1 MTNEQIEKFLD
12 PKHLATTVV
21 KIDFKTRNSIMGI
34 FLKTNDYTD
43 LKQKNFWR
51 VVSGANLEPWKK
63 SHDNS
68 LARIFN
74 GQEFTKLSIPKSS
87 T

>member
-43 LKQKNFWR
+43 LKQKNW
-51 VVSGANLEPWKK
+51 NLGKRAMITALPV
-63 SHDNS
+63 
-68 LARIFN
+68 F
-74 GQEFTKLSIPKSS
+74 S
-87 T
+87 TDRNLPS